1 MLRRCHVT
9 DREGAR
15 GETIGLGDLL
25 LAADVWMPALAA
37 AGSLALISVS
47 VFGGAWDIAAMAAVG
62 GFVASFIPAAFL
74 ALRGGGVCLTLPPRV
89 ICLMVIAG
97 SLSALLALAAA
108 PEAQLAGRE
117 GTSERGQTLS
127 RNDIQIELLRDL
139 VVNRQTYQTTIDSLI
154 AEISAMKA
162 QGSERAD
169 RILQSHAERTNELF
183 EQNRKLDEELRRYRD
198 RHPDTLPE
206 PGPPNLPN
214 RGSEGGPFN
223 GEVII
228 PPATREVLERTEGGR
243 SLLAQLPILG
253 PVLGTLLGGSR
264 RGEVRRV
271 VQTLTEGGRVP
282 ARADLT
288 ALLADATDLEIA
300 RAELEALV
308 DRGQARGVINT
319 ALAADIR
326 RTIAEVVTQ
335 LRRDIPTDVRVALD
349 RLRAALNAGRA
360 CDVSVTAPDFTGFA
374 TRTDK
379 GRIIARVPEQA
390 LKECLRRFP
399 PTD

>member
-1 MLRRCHVT
+1 VT
-9 DREGAR
+9 ERVDAKSEAV
-15 GETIGLGDLL
+15 GLGDLL

-37 AGSLALISVS
+37 AGSLALTGVV
-47 VFGGAWDIAAMAAVG
+47 VFGREWDIPAMAAAA

-74 ALRGGGVCLTLPPRV
+74 TFRGAGVCLTLPLRV

-97 SLSALLALAAA
+97 SFSALLALAAA
-108 PEAQLAGRE
+108 PEVKFAPPGGAP
-117 GTSERGQTLS
+117 ERDQILS
-127 RNDIQIELLRDL
+127 RNDSQIELLSEL
-139 VVNRQTYQTTIDSLI
+139 IKNRQNYQDTIDSLI
-154 AEISAMKA
+154 AEISAMKS
-162 QGSERAD
+162 QGSDRAD
-169 RILQSHAERTNELF
+169 RILQSHAERTSELL
-183 EQNRKLDEELRRYRD
+183 EQNRKLDAELLRYRS
-198 RHPDTLPE
+198 RHPETLPE
-206 PGPPNLPN
+206 PQSPNLPN

-223 GEVII
+223 GVVII
-228 PPATREVLERTEGGR
+228 PPATREVLQRTERGR
-243 SLLAQLPILG
+243 SLLEQFPILG

-288 ALLADATDLEIA
+288 ALLADATDLESA

-308 DRGQARGVINT
+308 VRGQAQGVINSE
-319 ALAADIR
+319 LAADIR
-326 RTIAEVVTQ
+326 RTIVEVVAQ

-349 RLRAALNAGRA
+349 RLRAAINAARP
-360 CDVSVTAPDFTGFA
+360 CNVSVTLPDFTGFA